1 MKSLRFDRY
10 ALRYALLLPF
20 LTALFCLAFA
30 AGSLQAA
37 SLPTRGNTGQA
48 LALRAALRAL
58 TPAGRHAE
66 TFKEMSAPEDL
77 RRASDGR
84 YIYRHELMRPGVI
97 QKGHA
102 AAATASQVDEAV
114 QTYDVFNPPPGFTP
128 TQGPSLIPTNLTPI
142 WTADETMLVFSS
154 NRTATGGIQTDGRF
168 HIWAIPVNGGAPVQ
182 LTSSSGTS
190 GGGEFFPALSAN
202 SNTEMAFT
210 SDANSPGVQNLYILP
225 VTKQTTVITGMPSL
239 TISTNPQA
247 IAQGGLGFSNVQR
260 PTFSP
265 GNSAQI
271 IFSALSTTGSYASH
285 YHLYYLF
292 TDKGGYDP
300 TNLSLPAKIT
310 DGPADDTDPAFSQD
324 GQLLAFA
331 STAAGL
337 VAPGA
342 LSTPDAQGP
351 SSSPNATLLG
361 TASPGTNRSIF
372 LVGGGGR
379 YGFGT
384 LTAPNGLPVTL
395 PGTDNFGP
403 AWSSLR
409 SNPYTNPAPGSEY
422 IAFARGA
429 APGRPHDI
437 YYLEVLLNTSAGG
450 ETGRSNEAATTA
462 LPTRTPVYQ
471 VNAGDVVAGDVFTSA
486 IPGGGQNVYV
496 SDAFV
501 NLTNT
506 GPVGFT
512 VIGGTAETITPAPVT
527 NTVND
532 PNTPTQI
539 YLTDRNGASTYT
551 FRDLTPNANYRV
563 RLHLSDP
570 KDTAAGARVF
580 TVSINGVV
588 SRPIGQNSPNI
599 DLVKQAQAAPARI
612 DGLISDASTGASLG
626 NATITITDASGNA
639 VTTNPTPLTST
650 ATPTTDPSGT
660 ANPVNYNGALTFGS
674 YTVTVTPAPGSGYSP
689 ASQVVNV
696 GSGAYTRVDFPLS
709 KGTATITG
717 TVTDNNSVPQGGIP
731 ISVTD
736 DNTGQT
742 LASGTTLA
750 NGTFSVTAP
759 PTPTG
764 DKTDVT
770 VVPVATTGLTVQTQ
784 QVTVPT
790 TAPLNFK
797 LAGTS
802 SPAVGTLGGL
812 ITSALGGAPLA
823 GVTVTVKG
831 AGNTTVAILSTSAT
845 VTSPAAPGG
854 DGAKLNYIANLP
866 TGAYTIVI
874 SEPGYGTQTLQK
886 TVVNNPGPPVASFVR
901 ADQAL
906 TSPTVPLGQNTAIVE
921 EYTASTPSFNFVNG
935 QLFQTGTITV
945 GFNAVSGDPPIVEGI
960 EILTDS
966 TLLDDGVTT
975 AAGSGFGNLVSP
987 LFFQLGSA
995 AAPPHILSALGGVV
1009 TNAQGGT
1016 SGQVKI
1022 TFINGGTT
1030 APTSYNLYRTA
1041 AVATT
1046 VNQPPKSATGTEG
1059 NTPYVTN
1066 VQAVPL
1072 LDANGNAI
1080 RDQFTGQP
1088 EFTITDSQAIQGAE
1102 YFYQLTAVFQQT
1114 LTPEAAADVTG
1125 SGANAAIL
1133 LNTDDKAGETTV
1145 QGGSQEVAQGGNT
1158 FDDIYPTWSPFV
1170 NVFSIAYSSNRT
1182 VTYNDPISGRS
1193 SETAISVAPGG
1204 TLSTTGAVGANYAGV
1219 LISQV
1224 VNLDPP
1230 TLLPYSGSEIVHVAD
1245 QAGNTTRYGIT
1256 PGQKVTFVARLSS
1269 REAGIDNVGSAS
1281 ASTSGAQVYLQIKNP
1296 NGKYQD
1302 AQGLEHKVFAKDSTY
1317 RNQANNPNANNQL
1330 LFDSGS
1336 SAQLINGGGYNG
1348 VNQFKDSNGALFY
1361 PQNRGA
1367 IAGIEGPSAYLTGT
1381 ALTSS
1386 TAPLTDSNV
1395 GTISI
1400 GRYSPGSVNS
1410 ESIADI
1416 NGKPVTDPDTKAI
1429 DTAPPGSDPSLFI
1442 PWGPEFEC
1450 QTVNPAFATNPD
1462 ASRAIGDVGR
1472 SDFRDPYYLAGID
1485 DQQPFSGSPFGVR
1498 PTTNVL
1504 NGSGAIL
1511 APAEW
1516 LQMTRLPD
1524 AQQDGLGGVLYTVTW
1539 TTPTTGS
1546 DYYLDVI
1553 AYDKAVAPVPFAAN
1567 STNLVPNAAVTVSNG
1582 SNWRIYDNVWGF
1594 STAASISNND
1604 ILVVSDYALGQKF
1617 AATTFG
1623 GQRGLLNLVPKLY
1636 GAESYVTDVDVNI
1649 LPNAVYRHQVLTG
1662 ANVNAPSTEV
1672 LNLNGYYTP
1681 AGDDLGTTTGSYF
1694 LPFLNGLGV
1703 GSYDDEFIDDT
1714 GRIDNVPAVHSQL
1727 YSIWRILSRGPVP
1740 PSVYQAYQPQ
1750 TITQPAVND
1759 TNAVP
1764 PVNVAAGVTT
1774 VANRCI
1780 LWLSPFTGDVLAGP
1794 GTLADSA
1801 TQTNLRNFVKAGGRL
1816 CVSGQNVAST
1826 LTQNGQT
1833 NNTAGGFLPD
1843 VLNAKF
1849 ATLREGTHLP
1859 ASSPSPADTRI
1870 TFSPSYDANLIGS
1883 FAELQTGPSFAN
1895 FLAVP
1900 LSQRLIRLSNNY
1912 GGNIFEAIY
1921 NVDLRNLGNWRT
1933 DGSLDQLGPYVQPF
1947 PDYSGTSGVNTTAFS
1962 VAGTTNSNSVVGQ
1975 INTVIPGPG
1984 AHTDLTLAP
1993 FTNQIGPVQ
2002 YGNVNAANG
2011 AGGAGLI
2018 YTENPLTAA
2027 GGTGSKV
2034 VYATFGLEALS
2045 SEFYRRTIAQKPNPD
2060 VYLVRNARQ
2069 GILHNIVSYLRT
2081 GSIIGTVRS
2090 TTGNGVAGS
2099 GVAGVTVYCQ
2109 SALGPVIPGRGTFSA
2124 TTDSSGSFRIDG
2136 IEPGTYTLAAYRT
2149 GFIRATSN
2157 VGVVF
2162 VVEGDTI
2169 QQASLSLSP
2178 AAAGSISGTVS
2189 DSSGNPVA
2197 GAAVSFTSSDG
2208 QNLPAQPTD
2217 AKGNYTLPLVPPG
2230 TYTGTAAKAGFT
2242 STATS
2247 VVVTSN
2253 AAKTVNFTLQP
2264 GPGTITGR
2272 VLNPSGNPLPGA
2284 SVFIN
2289 PGGGGAIITLTTDAT
2304 GTYNDTS
2311 LTGGTYTLTAT
2322 ATGFGTSSAIPVVVT
2337 GGSTTTVPDIQ
2348 LGTIQNGT
2356 LGGLVTGST
2365 STNPLAGVT
2374 LTITST
2380 GTGLAVTPAPV
2391 TSGTSTSPAAPSGD
2405 GLPINYGPISLPA
2418 GTYTVAA
2425 TKNGI
2430 TTAPQMVSVAVN
2442 TFGRVDFKGINGLPA
2457 LHTFSAGLNFLSLP
2471 FDYTGFSF
2479 DTVFGTLNTAPTG
2492 TDSNGTRSHAAV
2504 WDPTAGIYAL
2514 DPTPPADAIRLGVG
2528 YWIYLKTGLILSQP
2542 GATPTGS
2549 VSVALH
2555 PFWNQIGV
2563 PSTTGIPVASLSF
2576 NTNGTTLNFANA
2588 ALSGNHVVSPT
2599 LYRFDGSAYQPVA
2612 STDTLQP
2619 YTAYWIKVFVDTTL
2633 VIPTGH

>member
-1 MKSLRFDRY
+1 LKSLRFDRY

-20 LTALFCLAFA
+20 LTALLCLAFA

-58 TPAGRHAE
+58 TPPGRHAE

-128 TQGPSLIPTNLTPI
+128 TQGPSLTPTNLTPV

-154 NRTATGGIQTDGRF
+154 NRTATGSIQADGRF
-168 HIWAIPVNGGAPVQ
+168 HIWAIPVNGGAPNQ
-182 LTSSSGTS
+182 LTSSSGTA

-202 SNTEMAFT
+202 SNTELAFT
-210 SDANSPGVQNLYILP
+210 SDANSPGTQNLYVIR
-225 VTKQTTVITGMPSL
+225 VIKTTTSITGMTSL

-260 PTFSP
+260 PAFSP

-271 IFSALSTTGSYASH
+271 IFSALSTTGTYASH

-292 TDKGGYDP
+292 TDTGGYDP
-300 TNLSLPAKIT
+300 ANLSLPAKIT

-342 LSTPDAQGP
+342 LSPPDAQGP
-351 SSSPNATLLG
+351 SSAPNATLLG

-372 LVGGGGR
+372 LIGGGGR

-384 LTAPNGLPVTL
+384 LTAASGLPATL

-429 APGRPHDI
+429 APGQPHDI
-437 YYLEVLLNTSAGG
+437 YYLQVLQNTSAGG

-462 LPTRTPVYQ
+462 QPTRTPVYQ
-471 VNAGDVVAGDVFTSA
+471 VNAGDVIAGDIFTSF

-501 NLTNT
+501 NTP
-506 GPVGFT
+506 GPIGFT

-551 FRDLTPNANYRV
+551 FRNLTPNANYRV

-580 TVSINGVV
+580 TVSINGFV
-588 SRPIGQNSPNI
+588 STPLGGNGPNI

-626 NATITITDASGNA
+626 NATITVTNASGNA

-660 ANPVNYNGALTFGS
+660 TNPINYNGALTFGS

-731 ISVTD
+731 ITITD

-742 LASGTTLA
+742 LATTTTGS
-750 NGTFSVTAP
+750 NGAFSVAAP
-759 PTPTG
+759 PTPAG

-784 QVTVPT
+784 QVTIPT
-790 TAPLNFK
+790 AAPLVFK

-802 SPAVGTLGGL
+802 SAAVGTLGGL
-812 ITSALGGAPLA
+812 ITNALGGAPLTGA
-823 GVTVTVKG
+823 TVTVKG
-831 AGNTTVAILSTSAT
+831 AGNTTVAILSTSNT

-854 DGAKLNYIANLP
+854 DGGKLNYIANLP

-886 TVVNNPGPPVASFVR
+886 TVVNNAGPPVVSFVR

-921 EYTASTPSFNFVNG
+921 EYTASVSNFNFFNN
-935 QLFQTGTITV
+935 QFLQSGTITV

-966 TLLDDGVTT
+966 TRLDDGITT

-987 LFFQLGSA
+987 FLYQLGSA
-995 AAPPHILSALGGVV
+995 AAPPHITSALGGVV
-1009 TNAQGGT
+1009 TNAQGST

-1030 APTSYNLYRTA
+1030 TPTSYNLYRTS
-1041 AVATT
+1041 AVATS

-1059 NTPYVTN
+1059 NTPYLAS

-1072 LDANGNAI
+1072 LDANGNSI
-1080 RDQFTGQP
+1080 REPNTQQP
-1088 EFTITDSQAIQGAE
+1088 EFTVIDPQAVQGAE
-1102 YFYQLTAVFQQT
+1102 YFYQLTAVFQQSV
-1114 LTPEAAADVTG
+1114 TPEAAAGPTG
-1125 SGANAAIL
+1125 AGANAAIL

-1145 QGGSQEVAQGGNT
+1145 QGGSQESAQGGNT

-1182 VTYNDPISGRS
+1182 VTYNDPVSGRS
-1193 SETAISVAPGG
+1193 SETAISVAPSG

-1230 TLLPYSGSEIVHVAD
+1230 TLLPYSGNEIVHVAD

-1256 PGQKVTFVARLSS
+1256 PGQKVIFVARLSS

-1281 ASTSGAQVYLQIKNP
+1281 PGTPGAQVYLQIKNP

-1302 AQGLEHKVFAKDSTY
+1302 AQGLEHKVFAKDSDY
-1317 RNQANNPNANNQL
+1317 RTQANNPNINNRL
-1330 LFDSGS
+1330 LMDSGS
-1336 SAQLINGGGYNG
+1336 SSQLINGGGYMG
-1348 VNQFKDSNGALFY
+1348 KQQFTTSGGGLIF
-1361 PQNRGA
+1361 PQNRGS

-1381 ALTSS
+1381 ALTST
-1386 TAPLTDSNV
+1386 TAPLTNNLI

-1400 GRYSPGSVNS
+1400 GRSSLGSVNS
-1410 ESIADI
+1410 EAVADI

-1429 DTAPPGSDPSLFI
+1429 VTAPPGTDPSLFI

-1450 QTVNPAFATNPD
+1450 QTVNPAFAANPD
-1462 ASRAIGDVGR
+1462 PARAVGDTGR

-1485 DQQPFSGSPFGVR
+1485 DQQPFSGSPRGVR
-1498 PTTNVL
+1498 PTANVF
-1504 NGSGAIL
+1504 SSTEKFL

-1524 AQQDGLGGVLYTVTW
+1524 SQQDGLGGVLYTVTW
-1539 TTPTTGS
+1539 TTPATGS

-1553 AYDKAVAPVPFAAN
+1553 AYDKAVAPAPFAAN
-1567 STNLVPNAAVTVSNG
+1567 NANFVPNAAVTVSNG
-1582 SNWRIYDNVWGF
+1582 SNWRIYDNIWGF
-1594 STAASISNND
+1594 STASSISNND

-1649 LPNAVYRHQVLTG
+1649 LPNAVYRHQVITG
-1662 ANVNAPSTEV
+1662 ASVNDPSTEV
-1672 LNLNGYYTP
+1672 VNLNGYYTP
-1681 AGDDLGTTTGSYF
+1681 AGDDLSANSLFQRSNF

-1703 GSYDDEFIDDT
+1703 GSYNDTFIDDT

-1740 PSVYQAYQPQ
+1740 PSVYQAYEPQ
-1750 TITQPAVND
+1750 TVTQPAVND

-1764 PVNVAAGVTT
+1764 PVNIAAGVTT

-1794 GTLADSA
+1794 GSLADSA

-1826 LTQNGQT
+1826 LTQNGQA

-1849 ATLREGTHLP
+1849 AKLREGTHLP
-1859 ASSPSPADTRI
+1859 ASSTAAADTRI
-1870 TFSPSYDANLIGS
+1870 TFSPSYDANLVGS
-1883 FAELQTGPSFAN
+1883 FEELQPGDT
-1895 FLAVP
+1895 LAAVS

-1921 NVDLRNLGNWRT
+1921 FPDLRNLASWRT

-1947 PDYSGTSGVNTTAFS
+1947 PDYSGISGINGNTSSASSN
-1962 VAGTTNSNSVVGQ
+1962 TNSNSVVGQ

-1993 FTNQIGPVQ
+1993 FTNQIPPVQ

-2011 AGGAGLI
+2011 VGGAGLI
-2018 YTENPLTAA
+2018 YTENPITAA

-2034 VYATFGLEALS
+2034 VYSTFGLEALS
-2045 SEFYRRTIAQKPNPD
+2045 SEFYRQTLSFKPNSD
-2060 VYLVRNARQ
+2060 IYLVRNVRQ

-2081 GSIIGTVRS
+2081 GSIVGTVRS

-2124 TTDSSGSFRIDG
+2124 TTDANGSFRIDG

-2169 QQASLSLSP
+2169 QQASLSLSSTSP
-2178 AAAGSISGTVS
+2178 GSITGTVS
-2189 DSSGNPVA
+2189 DSSGKPVA

-2208 QNLPAQPTD
+2208 QNLSAPPTD
-2217 AKGNYTLPLVPPG
+2217 ARGNYTLSLVPPG
-2230 TYTGTAAKAGFT
+2230 TYNGTATKAGFA

-2247 VVVTSN
+2247 VVIASN
-2253 AAKTVNFTLQP
+2253 VAKIVNFTLKP
-2264 GPGTITGR
+2264 GPGAITGR
-2272 VLNPSGNPLPGA
+2272 VLDPNGNSLLGA
-2284 SVFIN
+2284 SVFVN

-2304 GTYNDTS
+2304 GTYSDPA

-2322 ATGFGTSSAIPVVVT
+2322 ATGFGTSGAISVIVT

-2365 STNPLAGVT
+2365 STTPLAGVT

-2391 TSGTSTSPAAPSGD
+2391 TVGTPTSPAAPSGD
-2405 GLPINYGPISLPA
+2405 GSPINYGPISLPA
-2418 GTYTVAA
+2418 GAYTITAV
-2425 TKNGI
+2425 KNGI
-2430 TTAPQMVSVAVN
+2430 TTATQTVSVAAD
-2442 TFGRVDFKGINGLPA
+2442 TFSRVDFTGINGLPA
-2457 LHTFSAGLNFLSLP
+2457 LHTFVAGLNFLSLP
-2471 FDYTGFSF
+2471 FDYTGSSF

-2492 TDSNGTRSHAAV
+2492 TPSNGTRSHAAV
-2504 WDPTAGIYAL
+2504 WDPTAGVYAL
-2514 DPTPPADAIRLGVG
+2514 DPTPPADSIRLGVG
-2528 YWIYLKTGLILSQP
+2528 YWIYLKNGLILSQP

-2563 PSTTGIPVASLSF
+2563 PSTTGITVASLSF
-2576 NTNGTTLNFANA
+2576 RTNGTTLSYANA